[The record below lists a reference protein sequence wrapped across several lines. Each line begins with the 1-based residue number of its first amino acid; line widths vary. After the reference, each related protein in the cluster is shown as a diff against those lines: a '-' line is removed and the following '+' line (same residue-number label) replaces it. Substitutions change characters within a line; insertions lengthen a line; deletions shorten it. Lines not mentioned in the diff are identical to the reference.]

1 MVLLFL
7 PITLTFYFSCEKR
20 ELDVTWCQDVTDA
33 GIKAL
38 CGGATAE
45 EEKKQQRYVGQCKS
59 LRKFFFNKQTQ
70 ITEKGVKLALQNLPY
85 LETTD
90 CPYIVQALAEMHQNQ
105 QQPLPKFGL
114 TSLDLRF
121 AITCSRSFLPAPPPS
136 RLPYT
141 RGSLRLVAFMCPLVT
156 KVELT
161 FCDKDSLITDRD
173 LLGLLAL
180 KTLHDFT
187 ITSTH
192 PIPGEP
198 HISFLGGIAPILNV
212 HGTSLESLKICIF
225 PYHVDLASLIELC
238 PNLRNLHLYCRFM
251 ATSQD
256 AAPSNP
262 KRAKTIFVLEKL
274 EKIEIEYAQTEHLIF
289 LLALAPA
296 VAHLVI
302 ALIGCGDRLTDE
314 VLQNVFEYHSFP
326 CLKVLKITTESYV
339 TKKGIDLFMNEGN
352 ALEKIEILECKSV
365 TKENVEEWREIAKNK
380 NWNVSIALL
389 NLLGL
394 PC

>member
-1 MVLLFL
+1 
-7 PITLTFYFSCEKR
+7 
-20 ELDVTWCQDVTDA
+20 
-33 GIKAL
+33 
-38 CGGATAE
+38 
-45 EEKKQQRYVGQCKS
+45 
-59 LRKFFFNKQTQ
+59 
-70 ITEKGVKLALQNLPY
+70 
-85 LETTD
+85 
-90 CPYIVQALAEMHQNQ
+90 
-105 QQPLPKFGL
+105 
-114 TSLDLRF
+114 
-121 AITCSRSFLPAPPPS
+121 
-136 RLPYT
+136 
-141 RGSLRLVAFMCPLVT
+141 
-156 KVELT
+156 
-161 FCDKDSLITDRD
+161 
-173 LLGLLAL
+173 
-180 KTLHDFT
+180 
-187 ITSTH
+187 
-192 PIPGEP
+192 
-198 HISFLGGIAPILNV
+198 
-212 HGTSLESLKICIF
+212 
-225 PYHVDLASLIELC
+225 
-238 PNLRNLHLYCRFM
+238 M